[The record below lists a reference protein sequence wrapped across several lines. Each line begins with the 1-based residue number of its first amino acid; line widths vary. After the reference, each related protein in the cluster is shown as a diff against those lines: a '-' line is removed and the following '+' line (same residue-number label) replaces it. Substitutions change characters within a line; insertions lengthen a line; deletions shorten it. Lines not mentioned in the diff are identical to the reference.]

1 MNFDLFYES
10 SGVCIDT
17 RTISKDCLFIC
28 LKGAN
33 FNGNEFVD
41 KALELGA
48 KYVITDEKERQNKS
62 SIIYVANCLEYLQ
75 QLARYHRDKFNIP
88 IIGITGSN
96 GKTTTKELI
105 ATVLEKKYVTLY
117 TKGNLN
123 NHIGVPLTLLTLNN
137 THEIAVIEM
146 GANKLSD
153 ISELCVI
160 ANPTHGIIT
169 NIGKAH
175 LEGFGNFEGVLT
187 TKKEL
192 YDAVKFNNGV
202 LFYNSDDEILN
213 EIIPQEISH
222 FDYSTQ
228 KNSFVKGKLI
238 SMSPFVTLKWENE
251 KYQSEEIPTTM
262 VGQYNFYNFLA
273 AITIGCY
280 FNIEYTL
287 INEALQNYVPTNN
300 RSQIEKTDNNTLLL
314 DAYNANPS
322 SMKNSIESFSM
333 MSTENKIII
342 VGDMF
347 ELGKDTKEEHQR
359 VIDQINQLDI
369 ETYFIGENFSSLS
382 SQIDSSKFHFFK
394 SKEALIQH
402 LKSSSI
408 KDSFILL
415 KASRGI
421 GLETI
426 KEFL

>member
-1 MNFDLFYES
+1 MKFNLFYETT
-10 SGVCIDT
+10 GVCTDT
-17 RTISKDCLFIC
+17 RTITKDCLFIC
-28 LKGAN
+28 LKGEN
-33 FNGNEFVD
+33 FNGNEFVE

-48 KYVITDEKERQNKS
+48 KYVITDEIERQKS
-62 SIIYVANCLEYLQ
+62 PSIIYVPNSLEFLQ

-105 ATVLEKKYVTLY
+105 TTVLQKKFNTLS

-123 NHIGVPLTLLTLNN
+123 NHIGVPLTLLSLNK

-146 GANKLSD
+146 GANKLYD

-222 FDYSTQ
+222 YDYSTQ
-228 KNSFVKGKLI
+228 KNSFVIGNLI
-238 SMSPFVTLKWENE
+238 SMSPFVTLTWKNE
-251 KYQSEEIPTTM
+251 TYQSDEITTTM

-280 FNIEYTL
+280 FNIEYSL
-287 INEALQNYVPTNN
+287 INEAIQNYVPTNN
-300 RSQIEKTDNNTLLL
+300 RSQIEKTVNNTLLL

-322 SMKNSIESFSM
+322 SMKHSIESFSM
-333 MSTENKIII
+333 MTSPNKIII

-347 ELGKDTKEEHQR
+347 ELGKETEEEHQR
-359 VIDQINQLDI
+359 VIEQIIKLGI

-382 SQIDSSKFHFFK
+382 SNINVSKFHFFK
-394 SKEALIQH
+394 SKDSLIEH
-402 LKSSSI
+402 LKSTEI

>member
-1 MNFDLFYES
+1 MKFELFYETT
-10 SGVCIDT
+10 GVCIDT
-17 RTISKDCLFIC
+17 RTITKDCLFIC

-41 KALELGA
+41 NALKIGA
-48 KYVITDEKERQNKS
+48 KYVITDEIERQKS
-62 SIIYVANCLEYLQ
+62 PSIIYVPNSLEFLQ

-105 ATVLEKKYVTLY
+105 AKVLEKKYYTLS

-123 NHIGVPLTLLTLNN
+123 NHIGVPLTLLSLNN

-192 YDAVKFNNGV
+192 YDAVKFNNGI
-202 LFYNSDDEILN
+202 LFNNSDDEILN
-213 EIIPQEISH
+213 EIIPQEIQH
-222 FDYSTQ
+222 YDYSTQ

-238 SMSPFVTLKWENE
+238 SMSPFVKLKWESE
-251 KYQSEEIPTTM
+251 KYQSEEISTTM

-273 AITIGCY
+273 AITIGC
-280 FNIEYTL
+280 FFKIEEEL
-287 INEALQNYVPTNN
+287 INDAIKNYVPTNN
-300 RSQIEKTDNNTLLL
+300 RSQIEKTAQNTLLL

-333 MSTENKIII
+333 MTSPNKIII

-347 ELGKDTKEEHQR
+347 ELGKETESEHQK
-359 VIDQINQLDI
+359 VIEQINQLDI
-369 ETYFIGENFSSLS
+369 ETYFIGENFNSLATK
-382 SQIDSSKFHFFK
+382 IDSSKLHFFK
-394 SKEALIQH
+394 SKDALITH
-402 LKSSSI
+402 LKSTSI
-408 KDSFILL
+408 KDSLILL

>member
-1 MNFDLFYES
+1 MKFELFYET

-17 RTISKDCLFIC
+17 RRITKDCLFIC

-41 KALELGA
+41 NALELGA
-48 KYVITDEKERQNKS
+48 KYVITDEIERQKS
-62 SIIYVANCLEYLQ
+62 PSIIYVPNTLEFLQ
-75 QLARYHRDKFNIP
+75 ELARYHRDKFNIP

-105 ATVLEKKYVTLY
+105 ATVLEKKYKTLS
-117 TKGNLN
+117 TIGNLN
-123 NHIGVPLTLLTLNN
+123 NHIGVPLTLLSLNK

-192 YDAVKFNNGV
+192 YDAVKFNNGI
-202 LFYNSDDEILN
+202 LFNNSDDEILN
-213 EIIPQEISH
+213 EIIPQEIQH
-222 FDYSTQ
+222 YDYSTQ
-228 KNSFVKGKLI
+228 KNSYVKGKLI
-238 SMSPFVTLKWENE
+238 SMSPFVKLKWESE
-251 KYQSEEIPTTM
+251 KYKSEEISTTM

-273 AITIGCY
+273 AITIGCF
-280 FNIEYTL
+280 FNVEDEL
-287 INEALQNYVPTNN
+287 INDAIKNYVPTNN
-300 RSQIEKTDNNTLLL
+300 RSQIEKTTRNTLLL

-333 MSTENKIII
+333 MTYPNKIII

-347 ELGKDTKEEHQR
+347 ELGKETESEHQK
-359 VIDQINQLDI
+359 VIEQINQLNI
-369 ETYFIGENFSSLS
+369 ETFFIGENFNSLS
-382 SQIDSSKFHFFK
+382 AKTDSSKLHFFK
-394 SKEALIQH
+394 SKDALITH
-402 LKSSSI
+402 IKSSCI
-408 KDSFILL
+408 KDNLILL

>member
-1 MNFDLFYES
+1 MKFDLFYETT
-10 SGVCIDT
+10 GVCTDT
-17 RTISKDCLFIC
+17 RTITKDCLFIC

-33 FNGNEFVD
+33 FNGNEFVE

-48 KYVITDEKERQNKS
+48 KYVITDEIERQKS
-62 SIIYVANCLEYLQ
+62 PSIIYVPNSLEYLQ

-105 ATVLEKKYVTLY
+105 TTVLQKKFNTLS

-123 NHIGVPLTLLTLNN
+123 NHIGVPLTLLSLNN

-146 GANKLSD
+146 GANKLYD

-222 FDYSTQ
+222 YDYSTQ
-228 KNSFVKGKLI
+228 KNSFVIGNLI
-238 SMSPFVTLKWENE
+238 SMSPFVALTWKNE
-251 KYQSEEIPTTM
+251 TYQSDEITTTM

-280 FNIEYTL
+280 FNIEYSL
-287 INEALQNYVPTNN
+287 INEAIQNYVPTNN
-300 RSQIEKTDNNTLLL
+300 RSQIEKTVNNTLLL

-322 SMKNSIESFSM
+322 SMKHSIESFSM
-333 MSTENKIII
+333 MTSPNKIII

-347 ELGKDTKEEHQR
+347 ELGKETEEEHQR
-359 VIDQINQLDI
+359 VIEQIIKLGI

-382 SQIDSSKFHFFK
+382 SNINVSKFHFFK
-394 SKEALIQH
+394 SKDSLIEH
-402 LKSSSI
+402 LKSTEI

>member
-1 MNFDLFYES
+1 MNFDLFYET

-17 RTISKDCLFIC
+17 RNIQKDCLFIC

-33 FNGNEFVD
+33 FNGNEFAE

-48 KYVITDEKERQNKS
+48 KYVVCDEEVFKTHE
-62 SIIYVANCLEYLQ
+62 SIYLVENALVFLQ
-75 QLARYHRDKFNIP
+75 ELARYHRDQFSIP

-105 ATVLEKKYVTLY
+105 ANVLEKKYKTHY

-123 NHIGVPLTLLTLNN
+123 NHIGVPLTLLQLNHS
-137 THEIAVIEM
+137 HEIAVIEM
-146 GANKLSD
+146 GANKLYD
-153 ISELCVI
+153 ISELCII

-175 LEGFGNFEGVLT
+175 LEGFGSFEGVLT

-202 LFYNSDDEILN
+202 LFLNSDDEILN
-213 EIIPQEISH
+213 EIIPQEIPH

-228 KNSFVKGKLI
+228 RNSYVKGELI
-238 SMSPFVTLKWENE
+238 SMSPYITMKWNNE
-251 KYQSEEIPTTM
+251 DYHSDTITTTM

-273 AITIGCY
+273 AITIGSY
-280 FNIEYTL
+280 FKVEPTL
-287 INEALQNYVPTNN
+287 ISEAIAEYIPTNN
-300 RSQIEKTDNNTLLL
+300 RSQVEKTNKNTLIL

-322 SMKNSIESFSM
+322 SMKNSIESFALMEGS
-333 MSTENKIII
+333 EKLII

-347 ELGKDTKEEHQR
+347 ELGKESEEEHLK
-359 VIDQINQLDI
+359 VIEQIKKLNTKTFFVGSHFNVHASTTNLA
-369 ETYFIGENFSSLS
+369 NF
-382 SQIDSSKFHFFK
+382 KFFLTK
-394 SKEALIQH
+394 DALINH
-402 LKSSSI
+402 LKNTTIENSL
-408 KDSFILL
+408 ILL

>member
-1 MNFDLFYES
+1 MKFELFYET

-17 RTISKDCLFIC
+17 RRITKDCLFIC

-41 KALELGA
+41 NALELGA
-48 KYVITDEKERQNKS
+48 KYVITDEIERQKS
-62 SIIYVANCLEYLQ
+62 PSIIYVPNTLEFLQ
-75 QLARYHRDKFNIP
+75 ELARYHRDKFNIP

-105 ATVLEKKYVTLY
+105 ATVLEKKYKTLS
-117 TKGNLN
+117 TIGNLN
-123 NHIGVPLTLLTLNN
+123 NHIGVPLTLLSLNK

-192 YDAVKFNNGV
+192 YDAVKFNNGI
-202 LFYNSDDEILN
+202 LFNNSDDEILN
-213 EIIPQEISH
+213 EIIPQEIQH
-222 FDYSTQ
+222 YDYSTQ
-228 KNSFVKGKLI
+228 KNSYVKGKLI
-238 SMSPFVTLKWENE
+238 SMSPFVKLKWESE
-251 KYQSEEIPTTM
+251 KYKSEEISTTM

-273 AITIGCY
+273 AITIGCF
-280 FNIEYTL
+280 FNVEDEL
-287 INEALQNYVPTNN
+287 INDAIKNYVPTNN
-300 RSQIEKTDNNTLLL
+300 RSQIEKTTRNTLLL

-333 MSTENKIII
+333 MTYPNKIII

-347 ELGKDTKEEHQR
+347 ELGKETESEHQK
-359 VIDQINQLDI
+359 VIEQINLLDI
-369 ETYFIGENFSSLS
+369 ETFFIGENFNSLS
-382 SQIDSSKFHFFK
+382 AKTDSSKLHFFK
-394 SKEALIQH
+394 SKDALITH
-402 LKSSSI
+402 IKSSCI
-408 KDSFILL
+408 KDNLILL

>member
-1 MNFDLFYES
+1 MKFELFYET

-17 RTISKDCLFIC
+17 RRITKDCLFIC

-41 KALELGA
+41 NALELGA
-48 KYVITDEKERQNKS
+48 KYVITDEIERQKS
-62 SIIYVANCLEYLQ
+62 PSIIYVPNTLEFLQ
-75 QLARYHRDKFNIP
+75 ELARYHRDKFNIP

-105 ATVLEKKYVTLY
+105 ATVLEKKYKTLS
-117 TKGNLN
+117 TIGNLN
-123 NHIGVPLTLLTLNN
+123 NHIGVPLTLLSLNK

-192 YDAVKFNNGV
+192 YDVVKFNNGI
-202 LFYNSDDEILN
+202 LFNNSDDEILN
-213 EIIPQEISH
+213 EIIPQEIQH
-222 FDYSTQ
+222 YDYSTQ
-228 KNSFVKGKLI
+228 KNSYVKGKLI
-238 SMSPFVTLKWENE
+238 SMSPFVKLKWESE
-251 KYQSEEIPTTM
+251 KYKSEEISTTM

-273 AITIGCY
+273 AITIGCF
-280 FNIEYTL
+280 FNVEDEL
-287 INEALQNYVPTNN
+287 INDAIKNYVPTNN
-300 RSQIEKTDNNTLLL
+300 RSQIEKTTRNTLLL

-333 MSTENKIII
+333 MTYPNKIII

-347 ELGKDTKEEHQR
+347 ELGKETESEHQK
-359 VIDQINQLDI
+359 VIEQINQLNI
-369 ETYFIGENFSSLS
+369 ETFFIGENFNSLS
-382 SQIDSSKFHFFK
+382 AKTDSSKLHFFK
-394 SKEALIQH
+394 SKDALITH
-402 LKSSSI
+402 IKSSCI
-408 KDSFILL
+408 KDNLILL

>member
-1 MNFDLFYES
+1 MNFELFYETT
-10 SGVCIDT
+10 GVCIDT
-17 RTISKDCLFIC
+17 RTIKKDCLFIC
-28 LKGAN
+28 LKGIN
-33 FNGNEFVD
+33 FNGNLFAL

-48 KYVITDEKERQNKS
+48 KYVITDEIEFQTS
-62 SIIYVANCLEYLQ
+62 PSIHLVKDSLEYLQ
-75 QLARYHRDKFNIP
+75 KLARFHRDKFNIP

-105 ATVLEKKYVTLY
+105 AVVLEQKYKILY

-123 NHIGVPLTLLTLNN
+123 NHIGVPLTLLGLNKS
-137 THEIAVIEM
+137 HEIAIIEM

-175 LEGFGNFEGVLT
+175 LEGFGSFEGVLV

-213 EIIPQEISH
+213 EIIPQEIPH
-222 FDYSTQ
+222 YDYSTQ
-228 KNSFVKGKLI
+228 KKSFVNGKLI
-238 SMSPFVTLKWENE
+238 SMSPFVILKWNTENF
-251 KYQSEEIPTTM
+251 QSEEISTTM

-280 FNIEYTL
+280 FKIENTL
-287 INEALQNYVPTNN
+287 INDALKNYVPTNN
-300 RSQIEKTDNNTLLL
+300 RSQIEKTAHNTLLL

-322 SMKNSIESFSM
+322 SMKNSIESFAM
-333 MSTENKIII
+333 MSSINKLII

-347 ELGKDTKEEHQR
+347 ELGKESEIEHFK
-359 VIDQINQLDI
+359 IIKQIEKLDI
-369 ETYFIGENFSSLS
+369 ETFFIGENFNLHAHKMNH
-382 SQIDSSKFHFFK
+382 SKFHFFK
-394 SKEALIQH
+394 SKELLIQH
-402 LKSSSI
+402 LENLSI
-408 KDSFILL
+408 KDSLILL

-426 KEFL
+426 IEYL

>member
-1 MNFDLFYES
+1 MKFDLFYETT
-10 SGVCIDT
+10 GVCTDT
-17 RTISKDCLFIC
+17 RTITKDCLFIC
-28 LKGAN
+28 LKGEN
-33 FNGNEFVD
+33 FNGNEFVE

-48 KYVITDEKERQNKS
+48 KYVITDEIERQKS
-62 SIIYVANCLEYLQ
+62 QSIIYVPNSLEFLQ

-105 ATVLEKKYVTLY
+105 TTVLQKKFNTLS

-123 NHIGVPLTLLTLNN
+123 NHIGVPLTLLSLNN

-146 GANKLSD
+146 GANKLYD

-222 FDYSTQ
+222 YDYSTQ
-228 KNSFVKGKLI
+228 KNSFVIGNLI
-238 SMSPFVTLKWENE
+238 SMSPFVTLTWKNEN
-251 KYQSEEIPTTM
+251 YQSDEITTTM
-262 VGQYNFYNFLA
+262 VGQYNYYNFLA

-280 FNIEYTL
+280 FNIEYSL
-287 INEALQNYVPTNN
+287 INEAIQNYVPTNN
-300 RSQIEKTDNNTLLL
+300 RSQIEKTVNNTLLL

-322 SMKNSIESFSM
+322 SMKHSIESFSM
-333 MSTENKIII
+333 MTSPNKIII

-347 ELGKDTKEEHQR
+347 ELGKETEEEHQR
-359 VIDQINQLDI
+359 VIEQIIKLGI

-382 SQIDSSKFHFFK
+382 SNINFSKFHFFK
-394 SKEALIQH
+394 SKDSLIEH
-402 LKSSSI
+402 LKSTEI